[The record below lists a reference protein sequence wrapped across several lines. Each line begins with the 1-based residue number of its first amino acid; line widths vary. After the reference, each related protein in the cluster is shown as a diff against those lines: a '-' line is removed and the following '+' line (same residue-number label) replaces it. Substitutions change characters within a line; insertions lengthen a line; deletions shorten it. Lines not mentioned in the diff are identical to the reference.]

1 MPGKNPKVTDP
12 LTDYEERTAATEIE
26 KLRLADEQFRTAM
39 RKAIDRGQE
48 RAPRLPGEL
57 P

>member
-1 MPGKNPKVTDP
+1 MSGKNSKVTDP

-39 RKAIDRGQE
+39 RKAIERGQE
-48 RAPRLPGEL
+48 RAR
-57 P
+57 